1 MAIGVETVICEF
13 CAKKNRQLEL
23 LNFFEFHQSFHVHF
37 VHCMFATNI
46 ELLLL
51 FGPQPQ
57 LAITFY

>member
-1 MAIGVETVICEF
+1 MVIGVETVICEF
-13 CAKKNRQLEL
+13 CAKKKQTTRA
-23 LNFFEFHQSFHVHF
+23 FEFLLIPPSFQVHF

-46 ELLLL
+46 ELLLI